1 MEPLMSEGASVNIGP
16 PPDISEHL
24 SRLKYGFTNIRAT
37 HDTAQVIGLS
47 ATPDIIAQTLEYLSA
62 YVTNTQLPCTQVLRV
77 DFASAEFCAW
87 AQRMR
92 ADAVEIDGSRLSLS
106 RGHFGNIGW
115 HCRYENDIFYD
126 CTMFS
131 PDGIVALSANDNV
144 MPRHLALARLVRNS
158 LSAGLNASGAAYLHA
173 GSVTIAGRGIV
184 IFGDKFVGKTTQICE
199 LVARGAAFTSNDRV
213 FLCPDG
219 QVVGLPVSVNI
230 RSETLGRYDSL
241 AAWRNGAPENPHR
254 VGMNVPDC
262 DVSLSVSDFARAFNA
277 AIKPQAPLNAVF
289 RLVRDWRTATSFV
302 ELDGHEIGQIFVSG
316 QFHGIDYSQPFW
328 PYQRCSAA
336 AIGQMIANRPIVAC
350 NIFVGHGQTREAA
363 CLIEDLVKRV

>member
-1 MEPLMSEGASVNIGP
+1 MSEGASFNIGP
-16 PPDISEHL
+16 LPDISEHL
-24 SRLKYGFTNIRAT
+24 SHLKYGVTNIRAT
-37 HDTAQVIGLS
+37 HESAHVIGLS
-47 ATPDIIAQTLEYLSA
+47 AAPDVIAQTLEYLSA
-62 YVTNTQLPCTQVLRV
+62 YVTNTPLPSRQVLRV

-87 AQRMR
+87 AQQIR
-92 ADAVEIDGSRLSLS
+92 ADAVEIEGSRLSLS
-106 RGHFGNIGW
+106 RGHFGDISWN
-115 HCRYENDIFYD
+115 CRYENDIFYD

-131 PDGIVALSANDNV
+131 PDGIVVLTANDNV

-199 LVARGAAFTSNDRV
+199 LVARGAEFTSNDRV

-230 RSETLGRYDSL
+230 RPETLNRYDSL
-241 AAWRNGAPENPHR
+241 APWRNGAPENPHR

-262 DVSLSVSDFARAFNA
+262 DVSLSVSEFARAFSA
-277 AIKPQAPLNAVF
+277 AIQPEAPLNAVF
-289 RLVRDWRTATSFV
+289 RLVRDGRTSTSFA
-302 ELDGHEIGQIFVSG
+302 ELDEQEVVQIFASS
-316 QFHGIDYSQPFW
+316 QFHGVDYSQPFW
-328 PYQRCSAA
+328 PYQRCSTA
-336 AIGQMIANRPIVAC
+336 AISQMVANRPIVAC